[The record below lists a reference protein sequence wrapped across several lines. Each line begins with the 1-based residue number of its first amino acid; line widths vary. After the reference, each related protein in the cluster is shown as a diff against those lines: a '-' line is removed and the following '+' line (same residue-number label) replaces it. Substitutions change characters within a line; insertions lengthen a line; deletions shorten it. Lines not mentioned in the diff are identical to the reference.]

1 MSEADFWV
9 MFNAME
15 SQNLLHRINSKKPQ
29 LRRSEAKVAEYV
41 LQHTGDI
48 IGMRIVDLA
57 SAAEVSEPT
66 VIRFCRAVG
75 FDGFKS
81 FKLQLAQALGSGS
94 VFTQFA
100 VDDNDTVADLSDK
113 VFDSTIGSLLAVRD
127 ELDPKAL
134 EKAINAIAH
143 ANRVEF
149 YGFGASGSVAADAQ
163 HKFFRLRLST
173 AAYTDPHIQHMSAIS
188 LGKKDVVVAISQSGK
203 SKALLQSVRLVRETG
218 ATVIGLAPQHTPL
231 SRLSSISIHVNV
243 KEDDQGFSPVSS
255 RIAHL
260 LVIDVLAMG
269 VARHRRPHLKD
280 HLKRLNRSLR
290 SLRTPSD
297 KPGR

>member
-1 MSEADFWV
+1 
-9 MFNAME
+9 
-15 SQNLLHRINSKKPQ
+15 
-29 LRRSEAKVAEYV
+29 
-41 LQHTGDI
+41 
-48 IGMRIVDLA
+48 MRIVDLA
-57 SAAEVSEPT
+57 AAAEVSEPT
-66 VIRFCRAVG
+66 VIRFCRAIG

-81 FKLQLAQALGSGS
+81 FKLQLARALGSGS

-100 VDDNDTVADLSDK
+100 VDENDTIEDLSDK
-113 VFDSTIGSLLAVRD
+113 VFDSTIGSLLAIRD
-127 ELDPKAL
+127 DLDPKAL
-134 EKAINAIAH
+134 DKAISAIAN

-188 LGKKDVVVAISQSGK
+188 LGMKDVVVAISQSGK
-203 SKALLQSVRLVRETG
+203 SKALLQSVRLAREAG
-218 ATVIGLAPQHTPL
+218 ATVIGLAPQQTPL
-231 SRLSSISIHVNV
+231 SRLSSISIHVNME
-243 KEDDQGFSPVSS
+243 EDDQAFSPVSS

-290 SLRTPSD
+290 ALRTPSD
-297 KPGR
+297 KPGG